1 MQICFSLD
9 IHYMWFSQLLNP
21 IVANCGH
28 INNRLNH
35 LIRERV
41 RLVPLYMFKP
51 SSDILLTIPRQCF
64 FCGSS
69 LLFMFRAVLS
79 VHCSLVATCWERVAI
94 LALSC
99 VMFPCVLSL
108 PYGVSRQVWYLF
120 VSISDICFFFTFIY
134 TGQNTLVFT
143 SHPRPLWVEVCET
156 CV

>member
-1 MQICFSLD
+1 MQKCFSLD

-28 INNRLNH
+28 MNNRLNH

-69 LLFMFRAVLS
+69 LLFMFHVCLYYHAVLS
-79 VHCSLVATCWERVAI
+79 VPCCLVVTYWERVAI

-120 VSISDICFFFTFIY
+120 VSISNICLLLYFYLHCAKHSRFHISSET
-134 TGQNTLVFT
+134 TLG
-143 SHPRPLWVEVCET
+143 
-156 CV
+156 